1 MRHVRVIV
9 KGVVQGVGFRYFSR
23 ALAFRYGIT
32 GFVRN
37 LPDGSVEIE
46 ASGYSGDIEEFLKD
60 VARGPSSSS
69 VSGIDVED
77 KEAGA
82 GNMDFEI
89 RF

>member
-1 MRHVRVIV
+1 MRVKV
-9 KGVVQGVGFRYFSR
+9 KGIVQGVGFRYFSR
-23 ALAFRYGIT
+23 SLAFRYGIA

-46 ASGYSGDIEEFLKD
+46 ASGSADDVDDFLKD
-60 VARGPSSSS
+60 ISRGPSSSS

-77 KEAGA
+77 IEDGCC
-82 GNMDFEI
+82 NNEFEI

>member
-1 MRHVRVIV
+1 MRVRV
-9 KGVVQGVGFRYFSR
+9 KGIVQGVGFRYFSR
-23 ALAFRYGIT
+23 QLALKYGIA

-46 ASGYSGDIEEFLKD
+46 ASGPDGDLDDFLKD
-60 VARGPSSSS
+60 ISRGPSSSS

-77 KEAGA
+77 IESGCV
-82 GNMDFEI
+82 NNRFEI